1 MKRVTFATPEELREH
16 CLRENLSL
24 VVEYRDEDNRQRQV
38 VLAGERLNELEAFI
52 DRPKAEAYFRKDGI
66 FYEVVAGWR

>member
-38 VLAGERLNELEAFI
+38 VLAG
-52 DRPKAEAYFRKDGI
+52 
-66 FYEVVAGWR
+66 